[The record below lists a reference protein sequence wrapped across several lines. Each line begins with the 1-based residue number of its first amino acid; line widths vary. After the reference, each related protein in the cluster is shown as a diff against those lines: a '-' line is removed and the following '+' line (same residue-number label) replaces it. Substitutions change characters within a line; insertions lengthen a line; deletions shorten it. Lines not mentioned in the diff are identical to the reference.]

1 MGCPVRFRIVAG
13 AAALGVLLSPACS
26 IRKFA
31 VRKLGDALASA
42 GTTYASDDDPELV
55 RDAVPFALKT
65 IEGLLAEV
73 PDHLPL
79 LLAATSGFTQY
90 GYGFVQQD
98 ADAAEDVDLE
108 ASRSLRQRARRLFV
122 RARDYGLRGLDVLE
136 PGTSSRLRT
145 DPREALAFARGET
158 VPLLYWTAAA
168 WAAALSNGKDDLD
181 LLADQGAIDA
191 LLRRAEE
198 LDPEWGEGALLELR
212 GAFDAGRSEAA
223 GGSRV
228 RARSCFVRAAELSG
242 GNRASAFVGLAES
255 VSVPEQRRKEFDE
268 LLTRALA
275 VDVDRRP
282 EWRLANLV
290 AQRRARWLLSRTE
303 ALFY

>member
-1 MGCPVRFRIVAG
+1 MGLPLRFRLLAAVA
-13 AAALGVLLSPACS
+13 ATGVLLAPACS

-31 VRKLGDALASA
+31 IRKVGDALASS

-55 RDAVPFALKT
+55 RQAVPFALKT

-73 PDHLPL
+73 PDHEGL

-90 GYGFVQQD
+90 GYAFVQQD
-98 ADAAEDVDLE
+98 ADEAEDVDLE
-108 ASRSLRQRARRLFV
+108 ASRALRLRARRLFV
-122 RARDYGLRGLDVLE
+122 RARDYGLRGLDIAK
-136 PGTSSRLRT
+136 PGTSAALTTS
-145 DPREALAFARGET
+145 PAGALAFARREH

-168 WAAALSNGKDDLD
+168 WGAALANGKDDLG
-181 LLADQGAIDA
+181 LVADQGAIDA

-198 LDPEWGEGALLELR
+198 IDPEWGEGALLELR

-223 GGSRV
+223 GGSRT
-228 RARSCFVRAAELSG
+228 RARASFVRAGALSRG
-242 GNRASAFVGLAES
+242 DRASAFVGLAES
-255 VSVPEQRRKEFDE
+255 VSVPEQQREEFDE
-268 LLTRALA
+268 LLLRALA

-290 AQRRARWLLSRTE
+290 AQRRARWLLSRTD